1 MTTSVHVVG
10 HLTPGIGL
18 MFLGFWHLFNPSNSM
33 SKTQSPLSLP
43 HELYIIML
51 ETSISMFMEVFFLR
65 VWHQLFH
72 PNVTFLSN
80 NLHNYEHFVILTTF
94 FVYATF
100 AIVLDIL
107 KPKARY
113 ALTQSLFA
121 LAFVQLLLLI
131 HYHSADH
138 VGLEGQYHLLFE
150 ITIVVS
156 LLTIVLGINC
166 PTSFILS
173 FIRSTSIL
181 YQGFWFAFTGFML
194 WTPSMVPK
202 GCFLYP
208 EGGRKMV
215 KCDGEEALS
224 RAKSLANIQFS
235 WCLVGVT
242 IIVMSLY
249 LIMNKLY
256 TKRSSTRYC
265 QVKQCLKRTQ
275 RMLKRLR
282 SDQNSMPNG
291 GNYILFLFVKG
302 SKLKV

>member
-18 MFLGFWHLFNPSNSM
+18 MFLGFWHLFNHIKLHVQNPISYVSSPWFST
-33 SKTQSPLSLP
+33 SKIKYL
-43 HELYIIML
+43 ELYIIML

-72 PNVTFLSN
+72 PNVTFPSN

-156 LLTIVLGINC
+156 LVTIILGINF
-166 PTSFILS
+166 PTSFTLS

-215 KCDGEEALS
+215 KCNGEEALS

-249 LIMNKLY
+249 LIMSKLY
-256 TKRSSTRYC
+256 TKKIEYSVLSSETMFKEDSED
-265 QVKQCLKRTQ
+265 VESPKK
-275 RMLKRLR
+275 
-282 SDQNSMPNG
+282 
-291 GNYILFLFVKG
+291 
-302 SKLKV
+302 